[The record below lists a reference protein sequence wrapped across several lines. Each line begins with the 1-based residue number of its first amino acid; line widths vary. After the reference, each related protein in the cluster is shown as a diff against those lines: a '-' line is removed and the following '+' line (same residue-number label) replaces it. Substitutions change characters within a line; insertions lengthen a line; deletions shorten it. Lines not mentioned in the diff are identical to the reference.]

1 MKRNPRKDTELLNAV
16 AGKLRQLRKACG
28 VSQKNVFIDTDIH
41 VGRIE
46 LGKQNITLSTLA
58 ILCDY
63 YKISLEDFFTAL
75 LEIPKICGSNFNST
89 F

>member
-1 MKRNPRKDTELLNAV
+1 MKQYPRKDLTLLKTV
-16 AGKLRQLRKACG
+16 AAKLRQLRKDRG

-63 YKISLEDFFTAL
+63 YKIELEDFFRG
-75 LEIPKICGSNFNST
+75 IRGNSKELWE
-89 F
+89 

>member
-1 MKRNPRKDTELLNAV
+1 MKHNPRKDTELLHAV
-16 AGKLRQLRKACG
+16 AGKLRRLRKACG
-28 VSQKNVFIDTDIH
+28 ASQKNIFIDTDIH

-63 YKISLEDFFTAL
+63 YKISLEDFFHCIA
-75 LEIPKICGSNFNST
+75 GNSKDLWE
-89 F
+89 

>member
-1 MKRNPRKDTELLNAV
+1 MKRKPRKDSELLDAV
-16 AGKLRQLRKACG
+16 AIKLRCLRKELG
-28 VSQKNVFIDTDIH
+28 ISQKNVFIDTDIH

-63 YKISLEDFFTAL
+63 YRISLEDFFHG
-75 LEIPKICGSNFNST
+75 IIGNSKDLWE
-89 F
+89 